1 VNNPTRKG
9 RGVVAQEGAQ
19 PRILWDESNI
29 FSVYANVAHVT
40 ANREEVMLL
49 FGERQAGPVGQE
61 EVRAHLKERV
71 VMSPLAAKRLA
82 IMLQSGIR
90 DYESKY
96 GALEAEAA
104 PTTQQSPMP
113 AIRQKPPDHSFER
126 LPEKAKALF
135 QHIKN
140 LGLELGYERSFK
152 IFEKTLL
159 TNRFLLGFSKK
170 SIKRKAH
177 EKILDICV
185 RMDMPDTFR
194 EDLSERLS
202 EANYVH
208 FGFEEDESSSV
219 YKAYLEFYDKIEKE
233 IKGQPGKSASFL
245 LHLGFKW
252 DATDNSKRVLTRY
265 TWYPSLTVEQILKR
279 TAKILDP
286 QIYEFP
292 FEITNGILEI
302 ASRKIPHQDMLYLEV
317 TEEGNPRRSFDI
329 NVYRANLSLADLS
342 PLLSKMCQHYSIP
355 IEAFRNFYDRVEN
368 KAFGHLSGGIS
379 RSNVDFLTV
388 YYGVEGYTISTD

>member
-1 VNNPTRKG
+1 
-9 RGVVAQEGAQ
+9 
-19 PRILWDESNI
+19 
-29 FSVYANVAHVT
+29 
-40 ANREEVMLL
+40 
-49 FGERQAGPVGQE
+49 
-61 EVRAHLKERV
+61 
-71 VMSPLAAKRLA
+71 
-82 IMLQSGIR
+82 
-90 DYESKY
+90 
-96 GALEAEAA
+96 
-104 PTTQQSPMP
+104 
-113 AIRQKPPDHSFER
+113 
-126 LPEKAKALF
+126 
-135 QHIKN
+135 
-140 LGLELGYERSFK
+140 
-152 IFEKTLL
+152 
-159 TNRFLLGFSKK
+159 
-170 SIKRKAH
+170 
-177 EKILDICV
+177 
-185 RMDMPDTFR
+185 MPDTFQ
-194 EDLSERLS
+194 EDFSKRLS
-202 EANYVH
+202 EANYIH
-208 FGFEEDESSSV
+208 FGFEEDENTSV
-219 YKAYLEFYDKIEKE
+219 YKAYLEFYEKIEKE

-292 FEITNGILEI
+292 FGITNGILEI

-329 NVYRANLSLADLS
+329 NVYRANLSLADLN

-355 IEAFRNFYDRVEN
+355 IEAFRNLYDRVEN

>member
-9 RGVVAQEGAQ
+9 RGAGAQQGAQ
-19 PRILWDESNI
+19 PRILWDESRI
-29 FSVYANVAHVT
+29 VSVYANVAHVT
-40 ANREEVMLL
+40 GNREEIMLL
-49 FGERQAGPVGQE
+49 FGERQAGPAGQD

-82 IMLQSGIR
+82 IMLQGGIR

-96 GALEAEAA
+96 GLLEGEAA

-113 AIRQKPPDHSFER
+113 AIRQKPPDHSIEK

-140 LGLELGYERSFK
+140 LDLELGYERSFK

-170 SIKRKAH
+170 SIKRKTH

-185 RMDMPDTFR
+185 RMDMPDTFQ
-194 EDLSERLS
+194 EDFSKRLS
-202 EANYVH
+202 EANYIH
-208 FGFEEDESSSV
+208 FGFEEDENTSV
-219 YKAYLEFYDKIEKE
+219 YKAYLEFYEKIEKE
-233 IKGQPGKSASFL
+233 IKGQPGKSDPFF

-252 DATDNSKRVLTRY
+252 DAADNSKRVLTRY
-265 TWYPSLTVEQILKR
+265 TWYPSLTVEHILQR

-286 QIYEFP
+286 QEYEFP
-292 FEITNGILEI
+292 FGITKGIVEI
-302 ASRKIPHQDMLYLEV
+302 AARKIPHQDILYLEV

-329 NVYRANLSLADLS
+329 NAYRANLQLADLY
-342 PLLSKMCQHYSIP
+342 PLLSKICQHYSIP
-355 IEAFRNFYDRVEN
+355 LEGFHNFYDRVKT

-379 RSNVDFLTV
+379 RSGVDFLTV
-388 YYGVEGYTISTD
+388 YYGVEGYTISAH